1 MALPD
6 LFAAL
11 LATVQVDVGRR
22 GLEPHLFRETAADFA
37 PACWALARASRV
49 AILTGFFIPGPDRP
63 ETDGPPG
70 AAFLAHTLH
79 SLGIPAVV
87 LAEESCHA
95 ALRAADVP
103 VALPEAMPSDC
114 THVVAIERVGP
125 AADGRYYTMR
135 GRDITAHMAE
145 VRPLLAGRGTIGI
158 GDGGNEIGMGKL
170 PADLIAEHIPNG
182 VQIACRVATDHLIV
196 AGISNWGAY
205 ALALGTALAA
215 GARPTLGLDRERAL
229 LAAMVAAGLIDGVTG
244 AATLSVDGLPWE
256 EYAKPLARMRELVA

>member
-1 MALPD
+1 MPD

-22 GLEPHLFRETAADFA
+22 GLEPHLFRATAADFA
-37 PACWALARASRV
+37 PACRSLAAARKV
-49 AILTGFFIPGPDRP
+49 AILTGFFIPGPNRP

-70 AAFLAHTLH
+70 AAFLAHTLQA
-79 SLGIPAVV
+79 LGIETVV

-95 ALRAADVP
+95 ALRAAE
-103 VALPEAMPSDC
+103 VAVAHPEAMPDAC

-125 AADGRYYTMR
+125 AKDERCYTMR
-135 GRDITAHMAE
+135 GRDITAHMAD
-145 VRPLLAGRGTIGI
+145 VRSLLSGRATIGI

-170 PADLIAEHIPNG
+170 PASLIAEHISNG
-182 VQIACRVATDHLIV
+182 ATIACRVATEHLIV

-205 ALALGTALAA
+205 ALALGTTLAA
-215 GARPTLGLDRERAL
+215 GSRPTLDLERERQI

-244 AATLSVDGLPWE
+244 EATLSVDGLAWD